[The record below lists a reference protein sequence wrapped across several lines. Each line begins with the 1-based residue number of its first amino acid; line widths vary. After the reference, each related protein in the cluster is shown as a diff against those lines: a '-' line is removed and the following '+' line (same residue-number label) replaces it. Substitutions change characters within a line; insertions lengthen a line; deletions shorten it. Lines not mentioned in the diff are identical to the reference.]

1 MFRVLI
7 GSWAIFVG
15 IFMLMIGN
23 GMQGTLLGLRGELEG
38 FSTFSMAMVTSAY
51 FVGFMLASTI
61 APKMIRQVGHVRVF
75 AALASMISA
84 IFVLY
89 SLWPSPIAWMIERAM
104 IGFCFCGAYIVVESW
119 LNSTVSNENRAQ
131 ALSLYMWMQMAG
143 IIMSQV
149 LAASGDVAG
158 FQLFGIAS
166 IIISL
171 CFAPMLLTTSRVTP
185 TFDQTKSLPLR
196 RLVQASPLACAGMF
210 LLGSVFAAQFGMA
223 AIYGVRVG
231 MPVEQ
236 ITLMIG
242 LTYLAALILQFPVG
256 WLADRMDRRVLIGT
270 LAAIGGAAALL
281 AFLIPGQ
288 IWLILVAAA
297 VVGGTSNTVY
307 PVIIAHANDY
317 LEADEMPAAS
327 GGLLF
332 INGMGSISGP
342 LILGWMLD
350 NVGPQGFWLV
360 IAVVMLALGLY
371 AAWRLRRVPNKEIV
385 GEPAAHQHLLAG
397 SSAVAVQVV
406 AEAVAEAASGDAAEN
421 GLTSN

>member
-1 MFRVLI
+1 MLKVLV

-23 GMQGTLLGLRGELEG
+23 GMQGTLLGLRGEMEG
-38 FSTFSMAMVTSAY
+38 FSTLSMSMVTSAY
-51 FVGFMLASTI
+51 FVGFMVASSL
-61 APKMIRQVGHVRVF
+61 APKMIRRVGHVRVF

-89 SLWPSPIAWMIERAM
+89 AIWPTPVAWMLERAM

-119 LNSTVSNENRAQ
+119 LNSTASNENRAQ

-143 IIMSQV
+143 IITSQII
-149 LAASGDVAG
+149 AASGNVAG
-158 FQLFGIAS
+158 FELFGIAS
-166 IIISL
+166 VIISL
-171 CFAPMLLTTSRVTP
+171 CFAPMLLTTSKVTP
-185 TFDQTKSLPLR
+185 TFDQTKSLPLG
-196 RLVQASPLACAGMF
+196 RLMQASPLACAGMF

-242 LTYLAALILQFPVG
+242 LTYVAALILQFPVG
-256 WLADRMDRRVLIGT
+256 WLADRMDRRILIGIM
-270 LAAIGGAAALL
+270 AAIGGVAALL

-288 IWLILVAAA
+288 LWLILAAAA

-327 GGLLF
+327 GKLLF
-332 INGMGSISGP
+332 INGLGSIAGP
-342 LILGWMLD
+342 LILGWMMD

-360 IAVVMLALGLY
+360 VAVVMLALGVY
-371 AAWRLRRVPNKEIV
+371 AAWRLRRVPHKEIV
-385 GEPAAHQHLLAG
+385 GAPATHQHVLAG
-397 SSAVAVQVV
+397 SSPVAVQVV
-406 AEAVAEAASGDAAEN
+406 AEAASGDGEEN
-421 GLTSN
+421 GLASN